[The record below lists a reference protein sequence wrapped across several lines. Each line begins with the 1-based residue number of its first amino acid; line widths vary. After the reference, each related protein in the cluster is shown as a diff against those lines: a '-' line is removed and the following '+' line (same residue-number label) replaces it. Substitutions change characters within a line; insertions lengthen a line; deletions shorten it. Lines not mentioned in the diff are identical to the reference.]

1 MTSSRDENLPSWLNP
16 SFNKES
22 PDTFGESGQADNP
35 TWLIP
40 AYQKAS
46 SSSSSS
52 FVRDWHDGGR
62 VVLVASLVWTV
73 FVVL

>member
-1 MTSSRDENLPSWLNP
+1 MTSSREENLPSWLNP

-22 PDTFGESGQADNP
+22 PDTFDESGQADNP
-35 TWLIP
+35 SWLIP

-46 SSSSSS
+46 SSSSS
-52 FVRDWHDGGR
+52 FGRDWHYGGR

-73 FVVL
+73 FVLL